1 MNLTNNLE
9 NNYSLYRCSNCHL
22 IPFIGIKHIN
32 NKIFVEEYCK
42 LKHYNLI
49 EASDFLQNMKI
60 INNNK
65 SFNKCNLCNEIKK
78 IDKLFYCFECSKL
91 FCDNCN
97 NSHYNLKH
105 KNFIEYKNIDNYC
118 PIHFNYFNSYCQ
130 ICYKNFDEIDV
141 FITQNNIKKKTELIN
156 SKLNE
161 VFNLKEKFIEKKII
175 GIYETFKNK
184 ISIEKDLIKYFIY
197 LLQNNKNFEILKNL
211 SNILNCDDVKIP
223 DKSIFKYEN
232 KKIIENL
239 ENYYFL
245 KPSNIIKCFPLN
257 NLFLNKNSVKFFNSK
272 IKKLLL
278 KKTIKNAQTFNTF
291 SCQITVFKSVYNKYL
306 LAYFSNQNNNNYI
319 YIYDLITEQKIK
331 TFCNL
336 YKSYILCI
344 RHYSD
349 IVNDYIILCSREN
362 KIIVINVE
370 TGLIVIKFINSFLKD
385 PLIGNYFY
393 GISSMLLMNEYKY
406 VISFCRDDD
415 DLKIWDS
422 KSKFIRLLSKCSNK
436 LYLDTY
442 YDKYIKKYYIISSGI
457 NIAINFELE
466 TGFVYQKYK
475 SKGKNKCFK
484 IIEINKKISIIF
496 AADEYLNIFD
506 FHNGNLI
513 KNIYCGNNKEIL
525 CCLCIWN
532 EQYCLTGG
540 LGQYIYLI
548 DIKKEQVKK
557 LIKITN
563 YINSIEKINIP
574 SLGEMIISHDNN
586 GEIKIWDINK

>member
-9 NNYSLYRCSNCHL
+9 NNYSLFRCSNCLL

-49 EASDFLQNMKI
+49 EASVFLQNIKLI
-60 INNNK
+60 KNNK
-65 SFNKCNLCNEIKK
+65 SFNKCNLCNENFK
-78 IDKLFYCFECSKL
+78 IEKLFYCFECSKL
-91 FCDNCN
+91 FCNNCN
-97 NSHYNLKH
+97 ANHYNLNH
-105 KNFIEYKNIDNYC
+105 KNFIEYNNIDNYC
-118 PIHFNYFNSYCQ
+118 PIHFNYYNSFCQ
-130 ICYKNFDEIDV
+130 NCYKNFDEIN
-141 FITQNNIKKKTELIN
+141 IIIIQNNIKKKSEFIN

-161 VFNLKEKFIEKKII
+161 IFNLKEKFIKKKIEN
-175 GIYETFKNK
+175 IYESFENK
-184 ISIEKDLIKYFIY
+184 IKIEKDLIKYFSY
-197 LLQNNKNFEILKNL
+197 LLQINKNFEILKNI
-211 SNILNCDDVKIP
+211 SNILNCDDVIIP
-223 DKSIFKYEN
+223 DKSIFKYDN

-245 KPSNIIKCFPLN
+245 KPSNIIKSFPLN
-257 NLFLNKNSVKFFNSK
+257 NFILNKNSVKLFYSK
-272 IKKLLL
+272 ITKLVL
-278 KKTIKNAQTFNTF
+278 KKIIKSAETFNIF
-291 SCQITVFKSVYNKYL
+291 CCQITVFKSVYNKYL
-306 LAYFSNQNNNNYI
+306 LAYFSNHTNNNYI
-319 YIYDLITEQKIK
+319 YIYDLITEQNIK
-331 TFCNL
+331 TFYNL
-336 YKSYILCI
+336 YQSNILCI

-349 IVNDYIILCSREN
+349 IVNDYIILCSKEN
-362 KIIVINVE
+362 KILVINVE
-370 TGLIVIKFINSFLKD
+370 TGVIVIKFKNSFLKD

-393 GISSMLLMNEYKY
+393 GISSMLLMNENKY

-422 KSKFIRLLSKCSNK
+422 NSKFIRLLSECSNK

-466 TGFVYQKYK
+466 TGFIYQKYN

-496 AADEYLNIFD
+496 VADEYLNIFD

-513 KNIYCGNNKEIL
+513 KNIYCGNKKENL

-540 LGQYIYLI
+540 TGQYIYLI
-548 DIKKEQVKK
+548 DIKNDKVKK
-557 LIKITN
+557 LIKLTN
-563 YINSIEKINIP
+563 YINSIEKINVP
-574 SLGEMIISHDNN
+574 LFGEIILTHDNN
-586 GEIKIWDINK
+586 GEIKIWKLND